1 MGTFEVIACNWATA
15 SENKI
20 HDDTVARQFGFRGGL
35 VPGVTLYAYIARTI
49 LDAHGIAWLS
59 GGQASVRF
67 LQPAYEGESVVAT
80 HNEEEG
86 HDMPLAVIG
95 LNGPD
100 GAFSVAGTCHPP
112 SDTIPPEEVDVDVAM
127 FASRSLPA
135 ERPPADEVTLAA
147 ETALGSL
154 HKVFEPAEQQA
165 YLDAIGLDDPHCTPL
180 GVAHPGW
187 LLLDANA
194 ILVANV
200 RMGPWIHVGSEVRSI
215 APVRAGQHVEVRA
228 NVIDRYERKGHRFV
242 VLDVLTLADDAP
254 AHRVRHTAI
263 YQPRQV
269 G

>member
-49 LDAHGIAWLS
+49 LDAHGAGWLS
-59 GGQASVRF
+59 GGQASLRF
-67 LQPAYEGESVVAT
+67 LQPAYEGEAVVAT

-86 HDMPLAVIG
+86 HSEPLAVIG

-112 SDTIPPEEVDVDVAM
+112 GDTIPAAEVDVAM
-127 FASRSLPA
+127 FASRPLPA

-154 HKVFEPAEQQA
+154 HRVFEPAEQQA
-165 YLDAIGLDDPHCTPL
+165 YLDAIGLDDPHCTPA

-187 LLLDANA
+187 LLLDANS

-228 NVIDRYERKGHRFV
+228 NVIERYERKEHRFV

-254 AHRVRHTAI
+254 VHRVRHTAI
-263 YQPRQV
+263 YEPRRNV
-269 G
+269 